1 MLISP
6 PFYVL
11 FAMRAL
17 LQSVQ
22 LRMVVQGP
30 LITLHFPADKAGV
43 LRGRQLC
50 QPPLFEHNV
59 DLAVP
64 AAEVVE
70 QVPLPGQP
78 RPAQL
83 ALQGRHTLREL
94 RGQVLHEVVAVVHLQ
109 IVLLGLQGLAA
120 HLTLPPSSVP
130 GPCSPSIRGEQ
141 GRWNRMGVVITAQ
154 DKSLDV
160 TFSIN
165 EGGLLL
171 IFTFTVWYNKMFNI
185 AI

>member
-1 MLISP
+1 M
-6 PFYVL
+6 
-11 FAMRAL
+11 
-17 LQSVQ
+17 
-22 LRMVVQGP
+22 
-30 LITLHFPADKAGV
+30 
-43 LRGRQLC
+43 
-50 QPPLFEHNV
+50 
-59 DLAVP
+59 P

-70 QVPLPGQP
+70 QVPFPGEP

-83 ALQGRHTLREL
+83 ALEGRHTLREL

-109 IVLLGLQGLAA
+109 IVLLGLQALAA
-120 HLTLPPSSVP
+120 HLTLTPSSVP

-185 AI
+185 AIRNSGQNVAPTLEITLSGEVTGFHSNCPQPVLSLLS